1 MRITEIFFSIQGE
14 SSHVG
19 KPCVFVR
26 LTGCSLRCVWCD
38 TKYSYAGG
46 REMTGDDVLNEVE
59 KYPAK
64 LVEIT
69 GGEPLE
75 QEAVYPL
82 METLLAR
89 RYTVMLETGG
99 HVKIHRVPASVIKII
114 DIKCPD
120 SREADKNCWANLD
133 LAQAHDEFK
142 FVIASRADYDWARG
156 VYREMLQSKPNVTLF
171 SPAHDDLPPATLAR
185 WILED
190 GLPVRLQLQ
199 VHKYI
204 WGADAR
210 GV

>member
-38 TKYSYAGG
+38 TKYSYSGG
-46 REMTGDDVLNEVE
+46 TEMPLETVLASVE
-59 KYPAK
+59 KHPTR

-75 QEAVYPL
+75 QDEVYVL
-82 METLLAR
+82 MESLLAR
-89 RYTVMLETGG
+89 KYSVMLETGG
-99 HVKIHRVPASVIKII
+99 HVRLDRVPTSVIKII

-120 SREADKNCWANLD
+120 SGGGSTFCWENIA
-133 LAQAHDEFK
+133 LAAPHDEFK
-142 FVIASRADYDWARG
+142 FVVASRKDYEWS
-156 VYREMLQSKPNVTLF
+156 REVVRTRMGSVSNTLLF
-171 SPAHDDLPPATLAR
+171 SPAHEEMPPRQLAE
-185 WILED
+185 WVLAD
-190 GLPVRLQLQ
+190 GLPVRVQLQ
-199 VHKYI
+199 IHKYI

>member
-46 REMTGDDVLNEVE
+46 REMSQEEVIAE
-59 KYPAK
+59 IASHPAK

-75 QEAVYPL
+75 QESVYPL
-82 METLLAR
+82 MQALLR
-89 RYTVMLETGG
+89 SNYTVMLETGG
-99 HVKIHRVPASVIKII
+99 HVEIDRVPREVIKII

-120 SREADKNCWANLD
+120 SREAAKNCWENID
-133 LAQAHDEFK
+133 LAQPHDEFK
-142 FVIASRADYDWARG
+142 FVIASRADYDWARN
-156 VYREMLQSKPNVTLF
+156 VFRERLQAKPNVTLF
-171 SPAHDDLPPATLAR
+171 SPSHDDLSPVELAR
-185 WILED
+185 WILAD
-190 GLPVRLQLQ
+190 GLSVRLQLQ
-199 VHKYI
+199 IHKYI
-204 WGADAR
+204 WGAETR

>member
-1 MRITEIFFSIQGE
+1 MRITEIFFSVQGE

-38 TKYSYAGG
+38 TKYAFGGG
-46 REMTGDDVLNEVE
+46 REMSKEDVMAEVARH
-59 KYPAK
+59 PAR

-82 METLLAR
+82 MQTLLDR
-89 RYTVMLETGG
+89 GYSVMLETGG
-99 HVKIHRVPASVIKII
+99 HVRIDRVPMAVIKII
-114 DIKCPD
+114 DVKCPD
-120 SREADKNCWANLD
+120 SREGGTFCADNLA
-133 LAQAHDEFK
+133 LAQPHDEFK
-142 FVIASRADYDWARG
+142 FVIATRADYEWAKEF
-156 VYREMLQSKPNVTLF
+156 VRERLSGACNTVLF
-171 SPAHDDLPPATLAR
+171 SPSHEQLAAKDLAAWVLA
-185 WILED
+185 D

-199 VHKYI
+199 IHKYI
-204 WGADAR
+204 WGAETR

>member
-1 MRITEIFFSIQGE
+1 MRITEIFFSVQGE

-38 TKYSYAGG
+38 TKYSYSGG
-46 REMTGDDVLNEVE
+46 IEMSLQDVLAAVE
-59 KYPAK
+59 KHPTR

-75 QEAVYPL
+75 QDEAYPL
-82 METLLAR
+82 MESLLSR
-89 RYTVMLETGG
+89 NYTVMLETGG
-99 HVKIHRVPASVIKII
+99 HVRVDRVPKPVIKII

-120 SREADKNCWANLD
+120 SGEGNTFRWENIA
-133 LAQAHDEFK
+133 LAAPHDEFK
-142 FVIASRADYDWARG
+142 FVIASRRDYEWSRG
-156 VYREMLQSKPNVTLF
+156 VVNSQLSGSSNTILF
-171 SPAHDDLPPATLAR
+171 SPAHEEMPPRQLAE
-185 WILED
+185 WVLAD
-190 GLPVRLQLQ
+190 GLPVRVQLQ
-199 VHKYI
+199 IHKYI